1 MIHPHVFPKSCLA
14 NILPA
19 KLIAKGHKPY
29 PFLNVAIFSVFRFL
43 ILSFTTGMG
52 VAYMT
57 MLGASPDAAIAQM
70 PTTTDREQFGVQT
83 MSQVNVLFV
92 NPSAGD
98 DKVGNGG
105 EGTPF
110 KTITQAL
117 QVAGPNTVIMLS
129 SGTYTDETGE
139 SFPLILKPNVSIQG
153 DSRSKGRGIVIKG
166 GGSYLSRTF
175 GGQNVTVVGANQ
187 AKLTG
192 VTVTNSNPRGYGLW
206 IEHSHPV
213 IVENTF
219 TGSTQDGIAVTGN
232 SAPTIRSNLF
242 YQNGANGITISGNSR
257 PEVRENVFQ
266 QTGFGIN
273 ITQNAQPIVVRNSVE
288 NNRSGIV
295 VQANARPILRN
306 NLIQGSKE
314 DGLVA
319 ISQAMPN
326 LGIVSEPGGNVFR
339 NNARYDIN
347 ASAGK
352 QIFPAFGNTLANNR
366 INGKVDFTGTT
377 AIADAGMG
385 GLGGENPRTQ
395 ERGNSLA
402 NLSPSPRLP
411 LRASS
416 AAEGRLPLSASSS
429 NASGRLN
436 NQLQP
441 LLPVNSPLSA
451 TAVNQKQSSPAN
463 SGLPTP
469 NGLTRNGGQP
479 LTRTPRSQQVALT
492 ARSIQ
497 SPANTSNTSQQ
508 ANYVNV
514 SSNTVEFTAPQATS
528 NTVETGSQ
536 RPALVPRV
544 EATGVTQGRPDAMNL
559 QQIAPRPPLRASG
572 RQVPQRNAT
581 SYDQVASAP
590 VQRAQSQGQSSLP
603 TLEAAPVGDAA
614 LLPVPNSNIPL
625 GNTGNM
631 RKVPVTQTSTTAYVG
646 SPSQSSA
653 GVGQINLRYRVV
665 VEVQNEKEQ
674 ELVKFLAPSAFRTV
688 WRGKGVMQV
697 GVFSTRYNADSVI
710 KVLNNN
716 GLKAVVEPVN

>member
-1 MIHPHVFPKSCLA
+1 MIHHDVFPKSYWA
-14 NILPA
+14 KGLPV

-29 PFLNVAIFSVFRFL
+29 SFFSVAILSVFRFFVL
-43 ILSFTTGMG
+43 CFTTGIG
-52 VAYMT
+52 VAYMA
-57 MLGASPDAAIAQM
+57 MLGASFDAAIAQM
-70 PTTTDREQFGVQT
+70 PTTTDRGQIGAKT

-129 SGTYTDETGE
+129 SGTYTEGTGE
-139 SFPLILKPNVSIQG
+139 SFPLRLKPNVSIQG
-153 DSRSKGRGIVIKG
+153 DSRAKGRGIVIQG
-166 GGSYLSRTF
+166 GGAYLSRTF
-175 GGQNVTVVGANQ
+175 GGQNVTIVGANQ

-192 VTVTNSNPRGYGLW
+192 VTITNPNPRGYGLW
-206 IEHSHPV
+206 IEYTNPV

-232 SAPTIRSNLF
+232 SAPTIRSNFF

-266 QTGFGIN
+266 ETGFGIN
-273 ITQNAQPIVVRNSVE
+273 ITQNAQPIVVGNSVQY
-288 NNRSGIV
+288 NRSGIV

-319 ISQAMPN
+319 ISQAIPN
-326 LGIVSEPGGNVFR
+326 LGIASEPGGNHFR

-347 ASAGK
+347 ASAAK
-352 QIFPAFGNTLANNR
+352 QIFPAFGNTLTNNR
-366 INGKVDFTGTT
+366 INGKVDLAGTT
-377 AIADAGMG
+377 AVADAAMG
-385 GLGGENPRTQ
+385 GLSTENPRIQ
-395 ERGNSLA
+395 ERENSLA
-402 NLSPSPRLP
+402 NLS
-411 LRASS
+411 ASTAS
-416 AAEGRLPLSASSS
+416 GRLPLSASSN

-441 LLPVNSPLSA
+441 LLPVNSPLRA
-451 TAVNQKQSSPAN
+451 TAVNQKQSSPLN
-463 SGLPTP
+463 SGWPTP
-469 NGLTRNGGQP
+469 SSLTSSR
-479 LTRTPRSQQVALT
+479 QVAPT
-492 ARSIQ
+492 TRSIP

-508 ANYVNV
+508 ANYVRI
-514 SSNTVEFTAPQATS
+514 SPNTVEFTAPQAAA
-528 NTVETGSQ
+528 NTVDAG
-536 RPALVPRV
+536 
-544 EATGVTQGRPDAMNL
+544 TQERPDAMNL
-559 QQIAPRPPLRASG
+559 EQMAPRPPLFASG
-572 RQVPQRNAT
+572 RQIRQQNVT
-581 SYDQVASAP
+581 SYDQVAP
-590 VQRAQSQGQSSLP
+590 VPIQRPQSQGQSSLP
-603 TLEAAPVGDAA
+603 TLEAAPVGNAG

-631 RKVPVTQTSTTAYVG
+631 RKQPVTQSSSTTAYVS
-646 SPSQSSA
+646 SPSLSPA
-653 GVGQINLRYRVV
+653 GESQINLRYRVV
-665 VEVQNEKEQ
+665 VEVQNDKEQ
-674 ELVKFLAPSAFRTV
+674 DLVKFLAPGAFRTV

-697 GVFSTRYNADSVI
+697 GVFSTRYNADNVI
-710 KVLNNN
+710 KILNNN

>member
-1 MIHPHVFPKSCLA
+1 MA
-14 NILPA
+14 
-19 KLIAKGHKPY
+19 
-29 PFLNVAIFSVFRFL
+29 
-43 ILSFTTGMG
+43 
-52 VAYMT
+52 
-57 MLGASPDAAIAQM
+57 MLGASFDAAIAQM
-70 PTTTDREQFGVQT
+70 PATTDRGQMGVKT

-129 SGTYTDETGE
+129 SGTYTDATGE

-153 DSRSKGRGIVIKG
+153 DSRTKGRGIVIQG
-166 GGSYLSRTF
+166 GGAYLSRTF
-175 GGQNVTVVGANQ
+175 GGQNVTIVGANQ

-192 VTVTNSNPRGYGLW
+192 VTVTNPNPRGYGLW
-206 IEHSHPV
+206 IEYSNPV

-219 TGSTQDGIAVTGN
+219 IGSTQDGIAVTGN
-232 SAPTIRSNLF
+232 SAPTIRSNFF

-266 QTGFGIN
+266 ETGFGIN
-273 ITQNAQPIVVRNSVE
+273 ITQNAQPIVVGNSVQY
-288 NNRSGIV
+288 NRSGIV

-319 ISQAMPN
+319 ISQAIPN
-326 LGIVSEPGGNVFR
+326 LGIASEPGGNQFR

-347 ASAGK
+347 ASAAK

-366 INGKVDFTGTT
+366 INGKVDLAGTT
-377 AIADAGMG
+377 AVADAGMG
-385 GLGGENPRTQ
+385 GLSTENPRIQ
-395 ERGNSLA
+395 ERGNTLP
-402 NLSPSPRLP
+402 NLS
-411 LRASS
+411 ASTAS
-416 AAEGRLPLSASSS
+416 GRLPLTASSS

-441 LLPVNSPLSA
+441 LLPINSPLRA
-451 TAVNQKQSSPAN
+451 TAVNQKQSSPLN

-469 NGLTRNGGQP
+469 NSLTRSRQIAP
-479 LTRTPRSQQVALT
+479 T

-497 SPANTSNTSQQ
+497 PPANTSNTSQQ
-508 ANYVNV
+508 ANYVRI
-514 SSNTVEFTAPQATS
+514 SSNTVEFTAPQAAA
-528 NTVETGSQ
+528 NTVDAGTQE
-536 RPALVPRV
+536 RP
-544 EATGVTQGRPDAMNL
+544 EAMNL
-559 QQIAPRPPLRASG
+559 EQMAPRPPLFASG
-572 RQVPQRNAT
+572 RQIRQ
-581 SYDQVASAP
+581 QVAPAP
-590 VQRAQSQGQSSLP
+590 VQTAQSQGQSSLP

-631 RKVPVTQTSTTAYVG
+631 RRQPVTQSSSTTAYAG
-646 SPSQSSA
+646 SPSLSPA
-653 GVGQINLRYRVV
+653 GESQINLRYRVV
-665 VEVQNEKEQ
+665 VEVQNEKDQ
-674 ELVKFLAPSAFRTV
+674 DLVKFLAPGAFRTV

-710 KVLNNN
+710 KILNNN